1 MNKYNEYL
9 YDDLLV
15 LLHVA
20 RSKQRDKKI
29 TKEQRKVVNFK
40 IKELINAILY
50 RKETYNEQTNGFYTT

>member
-50 RKETYNEQTNGFYTT
+50 R